1 MKMLYGCPFE
11 KKEKEVFFRLTT
23 FFSGTKNF
31 CSRNN
36 FCSVFYVLE
45 SKKKFR
51 SNPKIFLKL
60 PSKFS
65 KKNFFGSLRNFIMPH
80 PSLRIFEWCGI
91 NVIFHISD
99 TCKNC
104 NLGLQFF
111 HQCIPHMGNYI

>member
-31 CSRNN
+31 CPRNN

-51 SNPKIFLKL
+51 SDPKNFFLQIYLKIL
-60 PSKFS
+60 E
-65 KKNFFGSLRNFIMPH
+65 KKNFKIF
-80 PSLRIFEWCGI
+80 RIAP
-91 NVIFHISD
+91 
-99 TCKNC
+99 K
-104 NLGLQFF
+104 FF
-111 HQCIPHMGNYI
+111 FAFKSYY